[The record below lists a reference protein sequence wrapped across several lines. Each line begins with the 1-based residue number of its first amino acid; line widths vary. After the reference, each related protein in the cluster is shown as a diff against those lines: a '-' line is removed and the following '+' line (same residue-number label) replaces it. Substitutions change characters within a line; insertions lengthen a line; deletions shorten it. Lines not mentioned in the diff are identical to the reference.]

1 MNIRVNLN
9 TNIAD
14 GSEVVFR
21 SPADCSQVTG
31 LVIYH
36 TGGKTEFAFADAH
49 GHNVGDIDHLFAEN
63 AVVKVILDV
72 TAGMAF
78 VQNADTNA
86 YIERTF
92 IKSVNGQVPDEKGN
106 VEIAIPEGG
115 NGSAGNNGKDGGYY
129 TPTVEQIDSE
139 TIKISFEPT
148 DADMPVVS
156 PETISLPRGADGKKG
171 DKGDKGD
178 QGEQGPKGD
187 TGATGPKGE
196 PGEKGEKGDPG
207 IPGVKGDPG
216 EKGEDGINGKDG
228 VSPTVSVSKSGKVT
242 TITITD
248 ANGTKTATVNDGADI
263 DTDTVPD
270 YWKDELAT
278 KARAI
283 REAMEDAGRNKSAFL
298 WYTDAHWANGNSK
311 KSPALLQYL
320 CKHTPMNKINFG
332 GDIVGDSLLAEDEMQ
347 YLYEWRSMIRGLP
360 NHHSVLGNHDSFS
373 SSDVDYE
380 NDNYRY
386 SFLIAPEETSDMVMG
401 DNFTYYIDNFAERTR
416 YLYLPSGKY
425 YFLYTDGEFA
435 INALNTLPSGWHLVA
450 ISHIWFQYDSSSTPT
465 TGAMNAYVQRL
476 LDIFDDYNARRSGTL
491 VMENNG
497 HPQSYD
503 FTNADGKVEFCIGGH
518 IHTDYDIASTGGI
531 PIILTAPD
539 TNHDRHSGT
548 QDCGTI
554 GTITESA
561 VGGIIADYS
570 NNKVTVVGVGRMTS
584 RVINLPAT
592 PVVTPANA
600 KHLTIA
606 DLPKYTGGVR

>member
-1 MNIRVNLN
+1 MNIRVDLN

-156 PETISLPRGADGKKG
+156 PETISLPRGA
-171 DKGDKGD
+171 
-178 QGEQGPKGD
+178 
-187 TGATGPKGE
+187 A
-196 PGEKGEKGDPG
+196 GEKGN
-207 IPGVKGDPG
+207 PG
-216 EKGEDGINGKDG
+216 ENGADGF
-228 VSPTVSVSKSGKVT
+228 SPTVNVSKEGKTT

-248 ANGTKTATVNDGADI
+248 KTRTQTATINDG
-263 DTDTVPD
+263 TDGSSYALTDGDKEEIASQVASLVGVSPVPA
-270 YWKDELAT
+270 YWESELAT
-278 KARAI
+278 KARTI

-298 WYTDAHWANGNSK
+298 WYTDAHWVNGNSK
-311 KSPALLQYL
+311 KSPILLDYL
-320 CKHTPMNKINFG
+320 HKHTPMTKVNFG
-332 GDIVGDSLLAEDEMQ
+332 GDIIGDSLLAENEMQ

-373 SSDVDYE
+373 SDSADYE

-386 SFLIAPEETSDMVMG
+386 AFLIAPEETNDMVMG
-401 DNFTYYIDNFAERTR
+401 GDFTYYIDNFAERTR

-425 YFLYTDGEFA
+425 QLLYADGEFV

-450 ISHIWFQYDSSSTPT
+450 IGHVWFQYESSSTPT
-465 TGAMNAYVQRL
+465 TGEINPYVQRL
-476 LDIFDDYNARRSGTL
+476 LDVFDDYNARRSGT
-491 VMENNG
+491 VTMENNG
-497 HPQSYD
+497 YSQSYD

-518 IHTDYDIASTGGI
+518 IHTDYDLTSTGGI

-539 TNHDRHSGT
+539 TNHDRHSGP
-548 QDCGTI
+548 QDCGTL

-561 VGGIIADYS
+561 VGGIIADYN

-592 PVVTPANA
+592 PVVTPANS
-600 KHLTIA
+600 KHLTLA